1 MTMGDVYR
9 DSHLLGWGLRRKS
22 WTVSDVGPM
31 YSMEQR
37 RVATEAYIRFGHGC
51 ADTMAELGYPS
62 TPPP

>member
-1 MTMGDVYR
+1 M
-9 DSHLLGWGLRRKS
+9 
-22 WTVSDVGPM
+22 SDVGPM